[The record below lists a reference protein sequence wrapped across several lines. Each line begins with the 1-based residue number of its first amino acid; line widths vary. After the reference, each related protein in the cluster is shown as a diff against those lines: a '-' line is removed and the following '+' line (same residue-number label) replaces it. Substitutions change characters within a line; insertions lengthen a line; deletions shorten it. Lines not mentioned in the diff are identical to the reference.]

1 MRFLYN
7 IAILVLIV
15 NSAFAQTSGLSF
27 LKIGVGGRATGMAE
41 AYTAVANDASA
52 TYWNPAG
59 LMNAKKKHISF
70 THNKWLQDINSEY
83 IAFVLPKEKQAF
95 GFSLNST
102 NISGIEFRDDRPSVQ
117 PIGTF
122 DAHDLAL
129 GVSYARSLRPYLDW
143 GVTIKYVYE
152 KIYVEETSGIAGD
165 FGLNYHFSKFP
176 VKLALVL
183 QNVGFMAKLKNEAP
197 ALPHVLRFGVS
208 YIPTFSFLTGSWT
221 FAGDFVSDLENRS
234 HVSLGTEYFLK
245 KFFALRFG
253 YQSGFELKNSSFLIN
268 HFGFGLISGRFLLD
282 YGYVPIKLN
291 FGQGHRLTF
300 GIKF

>member
-1 MRFLYN
+1 M
-7 IAILVLIV
+7 AIIVLIV
-15 NSAFAQTSGLSF
+15 SSAFAQTAGLSF

-41 AYTAVANDASA
+41 AFTAVANDASA

-59 LMNAKKKHISF
+59 LINAKKNHISF
-70 THNKWLQDINSEY
+70 THNEWLQDVNSEY
-83 IAFVLPKEKQAF
+83 VAFVLPKGKQAF
-95 GFSLNST
+95 GLSLNST
-102 NISGIEFRDDRPSVQ
+102 NISGIEIRGNRPSLQ

-122 DAHDLAL
+122 DAHDLAI
-129 GVSYARSLRPYLDW
+129 GVSYARSLRPYLEW

-152 KIYVEETSGIAGD
+152 KIYIDATSGIAGD
-165 FGLNYHFSKFP
+165 LGLTYHFSKFP
-176 VKLALVL
+176 VNLALVL

-197 ALPHVLRFGVS
+197 ALPNLLRFGFS
-208 YIPTFSFLTGSWT
+208 YIPTFSILTGSWT
-221 FAGDFVSDLENRS
+221 FAGDFVSDLEKKS
-234 HVSLGTEYFLK
+234 HVSLGAEYFLK

-253 YQSGFELKNSSFLIN
+253 YQSGFELKNNSFLIN

-282 YGYVPIKLN
+282 YGYVPMKFD